1 MRYGRETTC
10 GQLNFFFRAHANE
23 HVRDTVFIL
32 SVVGKKADFVISE
45 FFRSDKMDCPLVS
58 SLIEDDAYVDCL

>member
-1 MRYGRETTC
+1 MKIKP
-10 GQLNFFFRAHANE
+10 FANE

-32 SVVGKKADFVISE
+32 SVVKEADFVISE

-58 SLIEDDAYVDCL
+58 SLIEDDASYVDCLYFVGDNHQKTIS